1 MRQGIRTLVEQALAV
16 VFRWKAL
23 GEPGRQT
30 CRRPT
35 VEVQHRLLHHVLAY
49 AVPIK
54 RRLAAHMQAI
64 EPALGAKRRP
74 YITFNVLIYI
84 VIKYAKAIFIPTLVP
99 KSKALP
105 SELTSVSKIKLQ
117 RRM

>member
-64 EPALGAKRRP
+64 EPALGAKRAPNFAWDRCCANHFKRSAP
-74 YITFNVLIYI
+74 
-84 VIKYAKAIFIPTLVP
+84 
-99 KSKALP
+99 
-105 SELTSVSKIKLQ
+105 
-117 RRM
+117 